1 MAQERQAS
9 FFAGAAARLQY
20 RVSMGEVSRS
30 DATEDN
36 GKVRLPAFEPVA
48 VPELLIEH
56 GAVDAESG
64 DDMDDVDDVDDMGGL
79 DVGACLA
86 DLGLTD
92 DAAADAEDAMR
103 SEQDAELAALQ
114 ELPPTSGRV
123 SSKLRV

>member
-1 MAQERQAS
+1 MNGVAAAFVKEEVGRPGRRMRASVCVLAVALPLPSSMAQERQAS

-36 GKVRLPAFEPVA
+36 GAVRLPAFEPVA

-64 DDMDDVDDVDDMGGL
+64 DGIPRG
-79 DVGACLA
+79 VGI
-86 DLGLTD
+86 LT
-92 DAAADAEDAMR
+92 ANAVN
-103 SEQDAELAALQ
+103 
-114 ELPPTSGRV
+114 GRD
-123 SSKLRV
+123 